1 MLQTI
6 QHAISVRVRTGER
19 VLLEGNPTLANVR
32 AITKAGTVKKVC
44 LLCSNSSRIVL
55 SLDLRLFNL

>member
-1 MLQTI
+1 MLVVSEHPYICETAMLQTI

-19 VLLEGNPTLANVR
+19 VLLEGNPTRANVR

-44 LLCSNSSRIVL
+44 LLCSN
-55 SLDLRLFNL
+55 